1 MAEFDLEKELYE
13 VENLNEIKQQNY
25 RATALQIDILK
36 KISLWQLEAK
46 YGEETKYFYK
56 TGIIAPLLKGDKY
69 FVIGRKGTG
78 KTAICQYFMN
88 LSKLHNNVKSQKLSF
103 KNFPYNELYENND
116 DAFPSQSKYITLW
129 KYLIYNT
136 LLELC
141 LSSQDIKKEIKKQ
154 LYQIYKNYDLSFDR
168 KVRYWLGDEFSI
180 NFMGSGFS
188 TKRTVRDKIKNW
200 IKIVDDL
207 EDLVFKVIDNN
218 IYFILFDEL
227 DEDYKKILESEQC
240 EKYTSLLLSLFKA
253 VQYVFDSVK
262 KKGKKIYPIIFLRDD
277 IYDILRDPDKTKNTN
292 FKIEIEWNEETIKNL
307 LLHRINAISARQYTD
322 FDKMWKEVISN
333 AYISRRKKNVP
344 SFYYI
349 SRSTH
354 NRPRD
359 YVCYLIECS
368 KLALKRDGIIT
379 ASVIKD
385 TDKQFSN
392 YFKDELIDELF
403 SVYPE
408 ITEIFDC
415 ISQQRKWIFSQK
427 DFETIFL
434 KKKQNGLIPDDRS
447 LEQVLQ
453 VLFWFS
459 VIGNETSLGNYIF
472 RYQKPNAKFNYRDN
486 IVVHRGLFKAL
497 QII

>member
-292 FKIEIEWNEETIKNL
+292 FKIEIEWNEETIKISYVFCQAEKRNFLGFSL
-307 LLHRINAISARQYTD
+307 LGR
-322 FDKMWKEVISN
+322 
-333 AYISRRKKNVP
+333 SRP
-344 SFYYI
+344 
-349 SRSTH
+349 
-354 NRPRD
+354 
-359 YVCYLIECS
+359 C
-368 KLALKRDGIIT
+368 
-379 ASVIKD
+379 
-385 TDKQFSN
+385 
-392 YFKDELIDELF
+392 
-403 SVYPE
+403 
-408 ITEIFDC
+408 
-415 ISQQRKWIFSQK
+415 
-427 DFETIFL
+427 
-434 KKKQNGLIPDDRS
+434 
-447 LEQVLQ
+447 
-453 VLFWFS
+453 
-459 VIGNETSLGNYIF
+459 
-472 RYQKPNAKFNYRDN
+472 
-486 IVVHRGLFKAL
+486 
-497 QII
+497 

>member
-1 MAEFDLEKELYE
+1 M
-13 VENLNEIKQQNY
+13 
-25 RATALQIDILK
+25 
-36 KISLWQLEAK
+36 
-46 YGEETKYFYK
+46 
-56 TGIIAPLLKGDKY
+56 
-69 FVIGRKGTG
+69 
-78 KTAICQYFMN
+78 
-88 LSKLHNNVKSQKLSF
+88 
-103 KNFPYNELYENND
+103 
-116 DAFPSQSKYITLW
+116 
-129 KYLIYNT
+129 
-136 LLELC
+136 
-141 LSSQDIKKEIKKQ
+141 
-154 LYQIYKNYDLSFDR
+154 
-168 KVRYWLGDEFSI
+168 
-180 NFMGSGFS
+180 
-188 TKRTVRDKIKNW
+188 
-200 IKIVDDL
+200 
-207 EDLVFKVIDNN
+207 
-218 IYFILFDEL
+218 
-227 DEDYKKILESEQC
+227 
-240 EKYTSLLLSLFKA
+240 
-253 VQYVFDSVK
+253 
-262 KKGKKIYPIIFLRDD
+262 
-277 IYDILRDPDKTKNTN
+277 
-292 FKIEIEWNEETIKNL
+292 